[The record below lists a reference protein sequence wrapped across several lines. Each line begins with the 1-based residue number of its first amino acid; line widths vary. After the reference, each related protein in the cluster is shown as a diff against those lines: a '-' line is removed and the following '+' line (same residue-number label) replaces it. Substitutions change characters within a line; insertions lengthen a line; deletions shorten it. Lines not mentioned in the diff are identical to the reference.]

1 MLYQTF
7 APPPLLAPY
16 VRFFWALEGEANGE
30 FIHRSIADCCVE
42 MVFHYRGVF
51 DEINKDGK
59 TESSPLANIQAQSTL
74 YRRYVTRQ
82 RFGIFGVYMYPIA
95 LPHLFSVPASEL
107 TNISPDL
114 ISAFGRDGR
123 MLQERM
129 LEAADNRGRVAIASD
144 FLLSKLSSQK
154 YSLPSIHQATLSILR
169 SNGTAS
175 VSELAQTY
183 GLSRRHFERKFKEF
197 AGLSPKLYSR
207 VARFQA
213 ATQFKLAG
221 CRDLAEIAY
230 SCGYY
235 DQSHFSNE
243 FRKFS
248 GYTPAQYFLNE
259 AEGTQYINSDEMSHF
274 SNTPAGKQS

>member
-7 APPPLLAPY
+7 APPPQLAPY
-16 VRFFWALEGEANGE
+16 VRFFWALEDEADGE

-51 DEINKDGK
+51 DEIDRNGI
-59 TESSPLANIQAQSTL
+59 TAASPLANIQAQSTL

-82 RFGIFGVYMYPIA
+82 TFGIFGVYMYPVA

-107 TNISPDL
+107 TNVSPDL
-114 ISAFGRDGR
+114 VSAFGRDGR
-123 MLQERM
+123 LLQERM
-129 LEAADNRGRVAIASD
+129 LEAADNLTRVAVASE

-154 YSLPSIHQATLSILR
+154 HGLPHIHHAALSILR

-175 VSELAQTY
+175 VSELAQTH
-183 GLSRRHFERKFKEF
+183 GLSRRQFERKFKEF

-207 VARFQA
+207 IARFQA
-213 ATQFKLAG
+213 ATQFKFAG

-243 FRKFS
+243 FREFS

-259 AEGTQYINSDEMSHF
+259 AEGTQYINSEEMSHF
-274 SNTPAGKQS
+274 SNTPGG